1 MKANAVEMPTI
12 SLKDPPQQAA
22 TSVDIDAVEVY
33 MDLVAPLPRRPSVL
47 GSFDFLGFFDFF
59 GFLVGGDGALLVA
72 NNPPPSGEG
81 PFVILSPAIVGDLV
95 LPVVL
100 PDGDFVLRVPDG
112 ALVLD
117 NPPPSGEG
125 PFVTLTPPAPAGDL
139 VLPDGDFVL
148 RVPDGDLVDNCLL
161 VLVLGPTITALP
173 FAFPFVIF
181 FLKCLISLLFL
192 AILLFVKNLCSLTL
206 DAVAIA
212 TRNVISRSSTK
223 LLMMM

>member
-1 MKANAVEMPTI
+1 VI
-12 SLKDPPQQAA
+12 
-22 TSVDIDAVEVY
+22 SVDIDAVEVY

-112 ALVLD
+112 
-117 NPPPSGEG
+117 
-125 PFVTLTPPAPAGDL
+125 
-139 VLPDGDFVL
+139 
-148 RVPDGDLVDNCLL
+148 DLVDNCLL

-212 TRNVISRSSTK
+212 TRNVISSSSTK